1 MLPRGE
7 WRPSA
12 VGDGKTAGFHLSSL
26 YSPVGWF
33 TWAEAA
39 GMFERAQK
47 EQALLQV
54 FVNTVLGET
63 WTQVGEAPDWQRLY
77 ERREAYR
84 IGTVPAGGLF
94 VTAGCDV
101 QQTRLEV
108 EIIAWERDKQ
118 SWSVDYRVL
127 EGDTSRPEVWER
139 LSELLDETFV
149 SEPGVALP
157 IVKLAIDSGYATQQ
171 VYHWARK
178 QHSPRVM
185 VIKGVERGAAPV
197 GLPTSVDV
205 SVAGKRMRRGV
216 RVWPVATGLIK
227 EELYRWLR
235 LEKPTEESGQPF
247 PPGYCHLPRYPEEFF
262 KQLTAEQLVTKVVKG
277 YRRTEWQKLRER
289 NESLDCR
296 CYGRAAA
303 AAYGLDRFTEKHWR
317 ALEEQ
322 LGVAAKRR
330 QEPPALPSAVLAARP
345 VAVRRVIRSPFME
358 R

>member
-1 MLPRGE
+1 
-7 WRPSA
+7 
-12 VGDGKTAGFHLSSL
+12 
-26 YSPVGWF
+26 
-33 TWAEAA
+33 
-39 GMFERAQK
+39 MFERAQK
-47 EQALLQV
+47 DQALLQV

-63 WTQVGEAPDWQRLY
+63 WTQMGEAPDWQRLY
-77 ERREAYR
+77 ERREDYR
-84 IGTVPAGGLF
+84 IGSVPAGGLF

-101 QQTRLEV
+101 QQSRLEV
-108 EIIAWERDKQ
+108 EIIAWGRDKQ

-139 LSELLDETFV
+139 LSALLDETFV
-149 SEPGVALP
+149 SESGVALP

-235 LEKPTEESGQPF
+235 LEKPTAESGQPF
-247 PPGYCHLPRYPEEFF
+247 PPGYCHLPQYPEEFF
-262 KQLTAEQLVTKVVKG
+262 KQLTAEQLVAKVVKG
-277 YRRTEWQKLRER
+277 YRKLEWVKTRER
-289 NESLDCR
+289 NEVLDTYVLC
-296 CYGRAAA
+296 RAAA
-303 AAYGLDRFTEKHWR
+303 AQFGMDRFSERHWK

-322 LGVAAKRR
+322 IGRASKEA
-330 QEPPALPSAVLAARP
+330 QEQGPTPAVPKLRTPPR
-345 VAVRRVIRSPFME
+345 RRVIRSCFLD